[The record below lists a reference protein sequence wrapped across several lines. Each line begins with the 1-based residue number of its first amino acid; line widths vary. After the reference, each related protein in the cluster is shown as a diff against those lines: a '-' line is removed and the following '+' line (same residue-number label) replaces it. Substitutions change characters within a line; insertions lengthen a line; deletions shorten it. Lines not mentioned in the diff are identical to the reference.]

1 MYVYYNIYILCI
13 VYVYNIYIYME
24 IRSYPLF
31 LFRKNLVIWFIR
43 AMHVVLSEIVHGISL
58 SRKEKTTFFPVA
70 HMVAKL
76 QDIGIE
82 IFEIPSSRTSSYLR
96 ILCFR
101 NLQMSSFLSGDWPV
115 KTTTKLQHVYLTYH
129 GSRSHHMQCSKLFR
143 LVSIYII

>member
-1 MYVYYNIYILCI
+1 MYVYYNIYIYILCI
-13 VYVYNIYIYME
+13 MCMYIYYIYGNPFLSLVSFQEEPGNMVYQSDA
-24 IRSYPLF
+24 RSALRNRPRYQ
-31 LFRKNLVIWFIR
+31 
-43 AMHVVLSEIVHGISL
+43 SL
-58 SRKEKTTFFPVA
+58 QKGENNIFSF
-70 HMVAKL
+70 
-76 QDIGIE
+76 E